1 MKKTNEKVL
10 MSVIAG
16 MTALQG
22 VSSTMM
28 NISATT
34 SHVANVKQ
42 TMTKSDEFESKLH
55 DAKNIVAEK
64 KIDFNS
70 AKGAYSVASKQLE
83 ILQAAYDARN
93 VVVKQNYQATYDAIM
108 NELQPIL
115 NEIESLETQI
125 NDSKKNLEEQT
136 TLNEQAI
143 VNLEQA
149 QKDLDAKKTELAELQ
164 NKLATLKDV
173 ADLTTALETAKS
185 EQAAANEVLTS
196 AQEKA
201 DAANTELTNAIADAE
216 AKKAA
221 VEEAS
226 VAYNNAVAMQ

>member
-10 MSVIAG
+10 MSVVAG

-22 VSSTMM
+22 ISSTMM

-34 SHVANVKQ
+34 SHVANINQ

-55 DAKNIVAEK
+55 DAKNIMDEK
-64 KIDFNS
+64 KIDFDS

-83 ILQAAYDARN
+83 IVQAAYDARDAS
-93 VVVKQNYQATYDAIM
+93 VKQNYQVTYDAIM

-125 NDSKKNLEEQT
+125 NDSKKNLEEQCA
-136 TLNEQAI
+136 LNEKAS
-143 VNLEQA
+143 VDLEQA

-164 NKLATLKDV
+164 NKLASLKDV

-185 EQAAANEVLTS
+185 EQETAKSVLTS

-201 DAANTELTNAIADAE
+201 DTANTELTNTIADAE

-221 VEEAS
+221 V
-226 VAYNNAVAMQ
+226 